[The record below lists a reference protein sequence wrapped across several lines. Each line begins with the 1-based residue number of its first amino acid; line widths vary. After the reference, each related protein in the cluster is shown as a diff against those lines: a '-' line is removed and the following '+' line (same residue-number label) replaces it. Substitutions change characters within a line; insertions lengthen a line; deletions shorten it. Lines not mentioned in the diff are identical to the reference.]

1 MPLEPGTK
9 LGPYEIVEPIA
20 SDGSAVYKATDT
32 RLNRTV
38 ALKAYPPHLFQDAE
52 VKQRIERDVKTIS
65 ALKHPNICALYD
77 VLHQGEDDYLVTEYV
92 EGETL
97 ADRLKRGPM
106 SLEEAIQAAITIADA
121 LDKAHR
127 QGVMHRGLNPSNV
140 ILTHDGA
147 KLADFG
153 FAGPN
158 ASPGVP
164 LPASMLSTRTSTL
177 PAGVSAPPGAVP
189 YLAPEQL
196 QGTEPDA
203 RSDIFAFGAVLYE
216 MLTGRPAFE
225 GKSLPMLL
233 AAIQTVDP
241 EPLTKLQP
249 AAPPALDYV
258 VKQCLGKDPRQRFQ
272 TVRDLVSNLQ
282 WISESSGRAGLPAA
296 ATQQKKRDRFLWAVA
311 AVAALVAVSMVP
323 AAFRYFEAS
332 PALGEARFVASLPGT
347 GSPNGG
353 TPVTVS
359 PDGRW
364 IAGARLG
371 NSSWGVYLLPLG
383 SVTPKLLLDG
393 RPIFSIFW
401 SPDSHSFAFFDEGKL
416 MSSDVSGAPP
426 QTLADAPFPVG
437 GGTWSKDGMIV
448 FSSGGILHRVQAA
461 GGQPVQITTLDTSL
475 QETEHVAPCFL
486 PDGRHYLY
494 LAASSQP
501 NNSAVYLGT
510 LDSKERIR
518 LLTSEA
524 PAMYAAPGYLLFNR
538 GNAVF
543 AQPFDEKTLKL
554 TGDPGR
560 LSDAALRLGNA
571 VAPTQLGPS
580 EGKMANISVSQTGV
594 LTYRS
599 SATATAALPA
609 QPQGGFV
616 LTWFD
621 RIVQGTERVEA
632 PGPYAGVDLAPD
644 GKRFA
649 VHKHESDGGDS
660 WFYDSGRLQRLTFN
674 TAEDNVMPVW
684 SHDGTKIAFASKRN
698 GKWGLYVKASDGTGK
713 EEMILESEP
722 QKMPMSWSPDSKL
735 LVYWIDDPK
744 TKGDLWMVSVEGD
757 HKAVALVLTPANET
771 HAQVSPDGKWMAYQS
786 DETGTDQIYVRPF
799 PEGSGNK
806 SQVSTEGNPAVWPR
820 WRGDG
825 KELFFVVRPNMMAAE
840 IRVSGTSVQAGVP
853 QSLFPLIG
861 NPIVTAAAHSLA
873 YHVYAVT
880 ADGKRFLVP
889 QPPNAAAAASGG
901 LATAII
907 GFVDQ
912 NPSATPVSSTDSV
925 NVVLN
930 WTRDLKRK

>member
-1 MPLEPGTK
+1 MSLEPGSK
-9 LGPYEIVEPIA
+9 LGPYEILASIA
-20 SDGSAVYKATDT
+20 ADASVSYKATDT
-32 RLNRTV
+32 RVNRTV
-38 ALKAYPPHLFQDAE
+38 MVKAYPPNVSQNAE
-52 VKQRIERDVKTIS
+52 LKQRIERDLKTIS
-65 ALKHPNICALYD
+65 ALKHPRICALYE

-92 EGETL
+92 EGESL
-97 ADRLKRGPM
+97 AERLKRGPM
-106 SLEEAIQAAITIADA
+106 ALEEALQTAITIADA

-127 QGVMHRGLNPSNV
+127 QGVLHRGLNPSNV
-140 ILTHDGA
+140 ILTDDGA

-153 FAGPN
+153 VSGTN
-158 ASPGVP
+158 ASPATPV
-164 LPASMLSTRTSTL
+164 PASMLSTRTSTSPTAL
-177 PAGVSAPPGAVP
+177 SAPPSAVP

-196 QGTEPDA
+196 EGTEPDA
-203 RSDIFAFGAVLYE
+203 RTDIFAFGAVLYE

-258 VKQCLGKDPRQRFQ
+258 VKQCLAKDPRQRFQ
-272 TVRDLVSNLQ
+272 TARDLMSHLQ
-282 WISESSGRAGLPAA
+282 WISQSSARSGLPYAG
-296 ATQQKKRDRFLWAVA
+296 TRQKKRDQLLWVAA
-311 AVAALVAVSMVP
+311 AVAALFAVSMAP
-323 AAFRYFEAS
+323 AAYRYFGAV

-347 GSPNGG
+347 GAPAGG
-353 TPVTVS
+353 TPVVVS

-364 IAGARLG
+364 IAAARLG
-371 NSSWGVYLLPLG
+371 NSAWGVYLLPLG
-383 SVTPKLLLDG
+383 SVTPKLLLEG
-393 RPIFSIFW
+393 RPIFALFW

-416 MSSDVSGAPP
+416 KSSDVSGSPP

-437 GGTWSKDGMIV
+437 GGTWSKDGVIV
-448 FSSGGILHRVQAA
+448 FSSGGLLHRVQAA
-461 GGQPVQITTLDTSL
+461 GGEPVQITTLDTSL
-475 QETEHVAPCFL
+475 QETEHVAPYFL

-494 LAASSQP
+494 LAASSQT
-501 NNSAVYLGT
+501 NNSAVYLGS
-510 LDSKERIR
+510 LDSKERTR

-524 PAMYAAPGYLLFNR
+524 PAIYAAPGYLLFNR
-538 GNAVF
+538 GSAVF
-543 AQPFDEKTLKL
+543 AQPFDEKALKL
-554 TGDPGR
+554 TGEAVR
-560 LSDAALRLGNA
+560 LSDAALRLGNS

-580 EGKMANISVSQTGV
+580 EGKMGNISVSETGV
-594 LTYRS
+594 LAYRNAAS
-599 SATATAALPA
+599 ALAATA
-609 QPQGGFV
+609 QSQGGLV

-621 RIVQGTERVEA
+621 RNIQGTEQVEA

-674 TAEDNVMPVW
+674 TAQDNVMPVW

-713 EEMILESEP
+713 EDLILESELL
-722 QKMPMSWSPDSKL
+722 KMPMSWSPDSKL

-744 TKGDLWMVSVEGD
+744 TKGDLWMIPVDGD
-757 HKAVALVLTPANET
+757 RKPVALVLTPANET

-806 SQVSTEGNPAVWPR
+806 SQVSQEGGNPGLWPR

-825 KELFFVVRPNMMAAE
+825 KELYFVLNPNLMAVE
-840 IRVSGTSVQAGVP
+840 IRVNGTSVQPAVP
-853 QSLFPLIG
+853 HAVFPLLG
-861 NPIVTAAAHSLA
+861 NPVVNAHSIA

-880 ADGKRFLVP
+880 ADGKRFLFP
-889 QPPNAAAAASGG
+889 QPQTAAAAAGG
-901 LATAII
+901 LAGAII
-907 GFVDQ
+907 AVIDQ
-912 NPSATPVSSTDSV
+912 NTGPAPASNPDSV